1 MRIRGKLRA
10 FLFSL
15 LAFAIACQPGIER
28 PLRASGYLE
37 AQTIDVIAVEGG
49 RVLQVWV
56 EEGEAVQA
64 GQPLMELDP
73 AFLEAQIRM
82 AEAQVAQAR
91 AALEALEAGPRD
103 EDVREA
109 MALVDQAQ
117 ALRDGTYQAW
127 QDALVMWREPQ
138 ELQIQRAVA
147 AAQARAAQ
155 ARLEQAVAMKEIAE
169 ILKNRAEAA
178 IRDWE
183 QLPPNL
189 RPPLPGEV
197 RDAPYAYWAAWAEVN
212 RAGVAYDGS
221 RALRDYLDAVV
232 QDPLTL
238 RIQVVEAEGRYRAA
252 EAALEAARARLVALR
267 AGATREQREA
277 ARARLRQAE
286 AALEALKA
294 RRGRYTLQAPQ
305 DGIVALRAVEPG
317 ELVAPGTRVMQLM
330 DLRILTLTVYIPET
344 ALGRVR
350 PGMNVP
356 VMVEGF
362 PDERFEGLV
371 THIAE
376 EASFTPRQVQTQ
388 EERVH
393 LTFAARIRLENPEG
407 RLKPGMPADVEVP

>member
-1 MRIRGKLRA
+1 MKRMFHL
-10 FLFSL
+10 FLIGL
-15 LAFAIACQPGIER
+15 LGFASACRPAMER

-56 EEGEAVQA
+56 EEGDAVQA
-64 GQPLMELDP
+64 GQRLMELDP
-73 AFLEAQIRM
+73 ALLDAQIRM

-91 AALEALEAGPRD
+91 AALDALEAGPRE

-109 MALVDQAQ
+109 MALADQAR
-117 ALRDGTYQAW
+117 ALRDGAYQAW
-127 QDALVMWREPQ
+127 QDALAMLREPQ
-138 ELQIQRAVA
+138 ELRMQQAIA

-155 ARLEQAVAMKEIAE
+155 AQLEQAVAMKDIAE

-178 IRDWE
+178 MRNRE

-189 RPPLPGEV
+189 RPPLPVEV
-197 RDAPYAYWAAWAEVN
+197 LDAPYAYWAAWAEVN
-212 RAGVAYDGS
+212 RAGAAYDGS

-232 QDPLTL
+232 KDPLTL
-238 RIQVVEAEGRYRAA
+238 RTRVVEAEGRYRAA
-252 EAALEAARARLVALR
+252 EAALEVAQARLTALR
-267 AGATREQREA
+267 AGATPEQREA

-294 RRGRYTLQAPQ
+294 RRGRYVLQAPQ
-305 DGIVALRAVEPG
+305 EGIVATRAAEPG

-330 DLRILTLTVYIPET
+330 DLRILTLTVYVPET

-350 PGMNVP
+350 PGMRVP
-356 VMVEGF
+356 VIVEGF
-362 PDERFEGLV
+362 PGERFEGLI
-371 THIAE
+371 THVAE
-376 EASFTPRQVQTQ
+376 EASFTPRNVQTQ
-388 EERVH
+388 EERAH
-393 LTFAARIRLENPEG
+393 LTFAVRIRLENPEG

>member
-1 MRIRGKLRA
+1 MKRMFHL
-10 FLFSL
+10 FLIGL
-15 LAFAIACQPGIER
+15 LGFASACRPAMER

-56 EEGEAVQA
+56 EEGDAVQA
-64 GQPLMELDP
+64 GQRLMELDP
-73 AFLEAQIRM
+73 ALLDAQIRM

-91 AALEALEAGPRD
+91 AALDALEAGPRE

-109 MALVDQAQ
+109 MALADQAR
-117 ALRDGTYQAW
+117 ALRDGAYQAW
-127 QDALVMWREPQ
+127 QDALAMLREPQ
-138 ELQIQRAVA
+138 ELRMQQAIA

-155 ARLEQAVAMKEIAE
+155 AQLEQAVAMKDIAE

-178 IRDWE
+178 MRNRE

-189 RPPLPGEV
+189 RPPLPVEV
-197 RDAPYAYWAAWAEVN
+197 LDAPYAYWAAWAEVN
-212 RAGVAYDGS
+212 RAGAAYDGS

-232 QDPLTL
+232 KDPLTL
-238 RIQVVEAEGRYRAA
+238 RTQVVEAEGRYRAA
-252 EAALEAARARLVALR
+252 EAALEVAQARLTALR
-267 AGATREQREA
+267 AGATPEQREA

-294 RRGRYTLQAPQ
+294 RRGRYVLQAPQ
-305 DGIVALRAVEPG
+305 EGIVATRAAEPG

-330 DLRILTLTVYIPET
+330 DLRILTLTVYVPET

-350 PGMNVP
+350 PGMRVP
-356 VMVEGF
+356 VIVEGF
-362 PDERFEGLV
+362 PGERFEGLI
-371 THIAE
+371 THVAE
-376 EASFTPRQVQTQ
+376 EASFTPRNVQTQ
-388 EERVH
+388 EERAH
-393 LTFAARIRLENPEG
+393 LTFAVRIRLENPEG

>member
-1 MRIRGKLRA
+1 MKRMFHL
-10 FLFSL
+10 FLIGL
-15 LAFAIACQPGIER
+15 LGFASACRPAMEW

-56 EEGEAVQA
+56 EEGDAVQA
-64 GQPLMELDP
+64 GQRLMELDP
-73 AFLEAQIRM
+73 ALLDAQIRM

-91 AALEALEAGPRD
+91 AALDALEAGPRE

-109 MALVDQAQ
+109 MALADQAR
-117 ALRDGTYQAW
+117 ALRDGAYQAW
-127 QDALVMWREPQ
+127 QDALAMLREPQ
-138 ELQIQRAVA
+138 ELRMQQAIA

-155 ARLEQAVAMKEIAE
+155 AQLEQAVAMKDIAE

-178 IRDWE
+178 MRNRE

-189 RPPLPGEV
+189 RPPLPVEV
-197 RDAPYAYWAAWAEVN
+197 LDAPYAYWAAWAEVN
-212 RAGVAYDGS
+212 RAGAAYDGS

-232 QDPLTL
+232 KDPLTL
-238 RIQVVEAEGRYRAA
+238 RTQVVEAEGRYRAA
-252 EAALEAARARLVALR
+252 EAALEVAQARLTALR
-267 AGATREQREA
+267 AGATPEQREA

-294 RRGRYTLQAPQ
+294 RRGRYVLQAPQ
-305 DGIVALRAVEPG
+305 EGIVATRAAEPG

-330 DLRILTLTVYIPET
+330 DLRILTLTVYVPET

-350 PGMNVP
+350 PGMRVP
-356 VMVEGF
+356 VIVEGF
-362 PDERFEGLV
+362 PGERFEGLI
-371 THIAE
+371 THVAE
-376 EASFTPRQVQTQ
+376 EASFTPRNVQTQ
-388 EERVH
+388 EERAH
-393 LTFAARIRLENPEG
+393 LTFAVRIRLENPEG

>member
-1 MRIRGKLRA
+1 MKRMFHL
-10 FLFSL
+10 FLIGL
-15 LAFAIACQPGIER
+15 LGFASACRPAMER

-56 EEGEAVQA
+56 EEGDAVQA
-64 GQPLMELDP
+64 GQRLMELDP
-73 AFLEAQIRM
+73 ALLDAQIRM

-91 AALEALEAGPRD
+91 AALDALEAGPRE

-109 MALVDQAQ
+109 MALADQAR
-117 ALRDGTYQAW
+117 ALRDGAYQAW
-127 QDALVMWREPQ
+127 QDALAMLREPQ
-138 ELQIQRAVA
+138 ELRMQQAIA

-155 ARLEQAVAMKEIAE
+155 AQLEQAVAMKDIAE

-178 IRDWE
+178 MRNRE

-189 RPPLPGEV
+189 RPPLPVEV
-197 RDAPYAYWAAWAEVN
+197 LDAPYAYWAAWAEVN
-212 RAGVAYDGS
+212 RVGAAYDGS

-232 QDPLTL
+232 KDPLTL
-238 RIQVVEAEGRYRAA
+238 RTQVVEAEGRYRAA
-252 EAALEAARARLVALR
+252 EAALEVAQARLTALR
-267 AGATREQREA
+267 AGATPEQREA

-294 RRGRYTLQAPQ
+294 RRGRYVLQAPQ
-305 DGIVALRAVEPG
+305 EGIVATRAAEPG

-330 DLRILTLTVYIPET
+330 DLRILTLTVYVPET

-350 PGMNVP
+350 PGMRVP
-356 VMVEGF
+356 VIVEGF
-362 PDERFEGLV
+362 PGERFEGLI
-371 THIAE
+371 THVAE
-376 EASFTPRQVQTQ
+376 EASFTPRNVQTQ
-388 EERVH
+388 EERAH
-393 LTFAARIRLENPEG
+393 LTFAVRIRLENPEG

>member
-1 MRIRGKLRA
+1 MKRMFHL
-10 FLFSL
+10 FLIGL
-15 LAFAIACQPGIER
+15 LGFASACRPAMER

-56 EEGEAVQA
+56 EEGDAVQA
-64 GQPLMELDP
+64 GQRLMELDP
-73 AFLEAQIRM
+73 ALLDAQIRM

-91 AALEALEAGPRD
+91 AALDALEAGPRE

-109 MALVDQAQ
+109 MALADQAR
-117 ALRDGTYQAW
+117 ALRDGAYQAW
-127 QDALVMWREPQ
+127 QDALAMLREPQ
-138 ELQIQRAVA
+138 ELRMQQAIA

-155 ARLEQAVAMKEIAE
+155 AQLEQAVAMNDIAE

-178 IRDWE
+178 MRNRE

-189 RPPLPGEV
+189 RPPLPVEV
-197 RDAPYAYWAAWAEVN
+197 LDAPYAYWAAWAEVN
-212 RAGVAYDGS
+212 RAGAAYDGS

-232 QDPLTL
+232 KDPLTL
-238 RIQVVEAEGRYRAA
+238 RTQVVEAEGRYRAA
-252 EAALEAARARLVALR
+252 EAALEVAQARLTALR
-267 AGATREQREA
+267 AGATPEQREA

-294 RRGRYTLQAPQ
+294 RRGRYVLQAPQ
-305 DGIVALRAVEPG
+305 EGIVATRAAEPG

-330 DLRILTLTVYIPET
+330 DLRILTLTVYVPET

-350 PGMNVP
+350 PGMRVP
-356 VMVEGF
+356 VIVEGF
-362 PDERFEGLV
+362 PGERFEGLI
-371 THIAE
+371 THVAE
-376 EASFTPRQVQTQ
+376 EASFTPRNVQTQ
-388 EERVH
+388 EERAH
-393 LTFAARIRLENPEG
+393 LTFAVRIRLENPEG